1 MNGHKFILNDIIF
14 IDAKNSSQ
22 VSEKTFDSQFKIWEA
37 FIGFYN
43 LKWLD
48 DN

>member
-22 VSEKTFDSQFKIWEA
+22 VSEKHLTANFWEA